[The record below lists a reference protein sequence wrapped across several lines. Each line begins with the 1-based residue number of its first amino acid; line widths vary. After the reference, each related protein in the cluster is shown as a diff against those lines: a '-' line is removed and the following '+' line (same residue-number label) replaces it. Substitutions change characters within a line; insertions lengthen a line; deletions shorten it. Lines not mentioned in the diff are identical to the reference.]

1 MNKNSK
7 DAYRKGKASGNFKNK
22 MHKIYAIVENF
33 KIIHSRNP
41 CRGEI
46 FDAYMVLYGN
56 DRAMNDNQ
64 VSALLCNGMELNMF
78 ITGPNTIYQ
87 GTKQE
92 QATYIAVDPNEWLL
106 EAVKKETDKD
116 LLEDCRKVMIDVK
129 AWISSGILTARA
141 INELGNTISR
151 IDERLNED

>member
-7 DAYRKGKASGNFKNK
+7 TAYRKGKESGNFKNK
-22 MHKIYAIVENF
+22 MHKICYIVEIFTLAN
-33 KIIHSRNP
+33 SRGP

-46 FDAYMVLYGN
+46 YDEYMLRYTN

-78 ITGPNTIYQ
+78 KTGPNTIYK

-92 QATYIAVDPNEWLL
+92 QSTYTKVNEDEWLT

-141 INELGNTISR
+141 INELANTISK